1 VRRPFLTAQ
10 WRHLAMLNWEVAP
23 EILEPLVPPG
33 TELDSH
39 AGSYL
44 LSIVGLLFVGTRVH
58 GLSIPFHTDFE
69 EVNLRFYVRR
79 EVDGEVRRAVVF
91 VRELV
96 PLPAVALTA
105 RLAYGER
112 YSTLPM
118 RSRVL
123 RDEVSYEWRLDGRWQ
138 GLSLEAEGPEVLPG
152 PGSEEEF
159 VSEHYWGYASGRRGT
174 VEYRV
179 EHSQWPVRPARVVRL
194 DCDAERLY
202 GRGFAAALDRPPRSA
217 FLAAGSA
224 VTVWPGDQLARG
236 PIRPA
241 PGRPGPQPR

>member
-1 VRRPFLTAQ
+1 
-10 WRHLAMLNWEVAP
+10 MLNWEVAP
-23 EILEPLVPPG
+23 ELLEPWVPPG
-33 TELDSH
+33 TDLDFHS
-39 AGSYL
+39 GSCL
-44 LSIVGLLFVGTRVH
+44 LSVVGLLFVGTRVH
-58 GLSIPFHTDFE
+58 GVSIPFHTDFE

-79 EVDGEVRRAVVF
+79 EVDGEMRRGVVF

-105 RLAYGER
+105 RLAYGEH

-123 RDEVSYEWRLDGRWQ
+123 PDQVSYEWRLGGRWQ
-138 GLSLEAEGPEVLPG
+138 GLALKAEGAAALPR
-152 PGSEEEF
+152 PGSEQEF

-179 EHSQWPVRPARVVRL
+179 EHARWPVRPARVARF

-202 GRGFAAALDRPPRSA
+202 GRGFAAALDRPPQSA
-217 FLAAGSA
+217 FLADGSA
-224 VTVWPGDQLARG
+224 VTVWPGDHLVRG
-236 PIRPA
+236 AIRPA
-241 PGRPGPQPR
+241 PGRPGPPPP